1 MPPCDITPCQERL
14 LQLLWFWFYDNRLK
28 GTLNVLKASYMQFRT
43 LTLHEQYLL
52 SFNGNVGSVEKFF
65 DLLGDH

>member
-28 GTLNVLKASYMQFRT
+28 GTLKASYMQFRT

>member
-1 MPPCDITPCQERL
+1 MAPCNITPSQERL

-28 GTLNVLKASYMQFRT
+28 GALKSKLHANRT

-65 DLLGDH
+65 NLLGDH